1 MQISQDIKDLLL
13 EAEEAFKEKR
23 RERHAQLWDEK
34 MKKTQTDSAFGL
46 RVV

>member
-1 MQISQDIKDLLL
+1 VSSEIKTLLA
-13 EAEEAFKEKR
+13 EAEEIFKERKK
-23 RERHAQLWDEK
+23 ERDSRLWDEK